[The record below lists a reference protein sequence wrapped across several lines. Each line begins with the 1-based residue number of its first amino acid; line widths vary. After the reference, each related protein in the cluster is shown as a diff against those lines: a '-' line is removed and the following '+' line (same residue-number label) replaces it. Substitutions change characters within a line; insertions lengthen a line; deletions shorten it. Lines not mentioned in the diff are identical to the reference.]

1 MSVDTAS
8 LKKQLECQK
17 TAVIRYRE
25 AKHALQEKLAKREEV
40 FKHME
45 ANKADGV
52 SQTLQTVVDLVDS
65 SEGFPS
71 KT

>member
-45 ANKADGV
+45 ASKADGV
-52 SQTLQTVVDLVDS
+52 RQTL
-65 SEGFPS
+65 
-71 KT
+71 